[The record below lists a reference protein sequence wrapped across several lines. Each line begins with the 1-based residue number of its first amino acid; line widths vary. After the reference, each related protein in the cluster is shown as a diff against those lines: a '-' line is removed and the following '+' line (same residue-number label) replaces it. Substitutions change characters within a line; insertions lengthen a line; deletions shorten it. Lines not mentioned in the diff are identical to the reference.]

1 MDTSTSH
8 PARVLLQQMA
18 AYNMWATQRLHSQVD
33 ALPEADYR
41 RDAGLFF
48 KTAHGTQQALA
59 QRQAIR
65 FNLRVH
71 GTHHR
76 AQITAALTA
85 MGHACPELDWS
96 SCCSN
101 RIERTGCRL
110 RQIAGSHTHH
120 AHQQHRYQ

>member
-1 MDTSTSH
+1 MDTSTTH

-18 AYNMWATQRLHSQVD
+18 AYNMWATQRLHGHDD

-85 MGHACPELDWS
+85 MGHACPELDMV
-96 SCCSN
+96 
-101 RIERTGCRL
+101 IML
-110 RQIAGSHTHH
+110 QQSH
-120 AHQQHRYQ
+120 REDRV